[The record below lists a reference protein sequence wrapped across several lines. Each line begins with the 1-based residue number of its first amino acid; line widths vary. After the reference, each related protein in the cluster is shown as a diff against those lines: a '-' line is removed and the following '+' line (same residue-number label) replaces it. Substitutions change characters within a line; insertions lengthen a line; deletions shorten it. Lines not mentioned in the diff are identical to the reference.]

1 MPLDACTTISGF
13 CLTQA
18 DSVCTWGKRGRRP
31 EWVQAELW
39 DEERGGTLGPDIP
52 SETALGRDGRRVL
65 LHFSPPFPHRLGLHS
80 SPSPLPCPHPMHTLT
95 HTFLDSYLPRG
106 H

>member
-39 DEERGGTLGPDIP
+39 DEERGEPWAQTF
-52 SETALGRDGRRVL
+52 L
-65 LHFSPPFPHRLGLHS
+65 LRQLWGEMGGES
-80 SPSPLPCPHPMHTLT
+80 SYISPLPFPTGWASTPHRPPSPAPTPCT
-95 HTFLDSYLPRG
+95 H
-106 H
+106 